1 MPFIRLSDNYIDH
14 PKIEPLSDGAF
25 RLWHEMLAYSRRHQT
40 DGLVPRTT
48 LLGLKSYKSKRLDE
62 LMSDTRNGLPI
73 IPLIAKVDGFG
84 FKLHDYLQWNPSKDE
99 ENDRRAEAKARMRD
113 TRERRKEVGDVPVF
127 ARTNCERSPTLSV
140 RTSQDVLDTDRKS
153 VGSFPERGFRGKPG
167 GVMAG
172 MLPRD
177 HLNHAECGRVCL
189 HKTQFQRFVAKFGG
203 ESVAAEAA
211 ISTWAR
217 GVLDEWNRPP
227 KSEQPIG
234 GNDFQFWDARWD
246 EWHGPAAKADGGD
259 DAMWAAIAAKGPKR

>member
-48 LLGLKSYKSKRLDE
+48 LLGLRSYKSKRLDE

-140 RTSQDVLDTDRKS
+140 RTSQDVLDRREKGISDQEKKS
-153 VGSFPERGFRGKPG
+153 GEKPDVSMRAGRLLERYTELFTELRRG
-167 GVMAG
+167 A
-172 MLPRD
+172 
-177 HLNHAECGRVCL
+177 
-189 HKTQFQRFVAKFGG
+189 KTRLTHNAIEFN
-203 ESVAAEAA
+203 EACDLCK
-211 ISTWAR
+211 TW
-217 GVLDEWNRPP
+217 D
-227 KSEQPIG
+227 
-234 GNDFQFWDARWD
+234 DARLEKLMRIVLTTD
-246 EWHGPAAKADGGD
+246 EPFIAGSDRSFRIFAVKASWADGRLTE
-259 DAMWAAIAAKGPKR
+259 AERRPA